1 MKKLLPLNKIAV
13 RLTLYFSVVLL
24 LFAIFVGG
32 MFAHLFE
39 KHTIELHQNEMQVR
53 AEHLATMAANAV
65 AASSGQGQEQPR
77 GRMSGMGGGMGMHHN
92 AGTMDYMRL
101 LAMDDFG
108 DAWIVD
114 ENMNLLM
121 PQGHMRQYAYRD
133 LPPEAEQVVAEAFR
147 GKAAFSRS
155 FSSLLGLKAMTVGVP
170 IHNPAGKT
178 IGVVLLHS
186 AIDGINEATRSGIFI
201 LLASMGAAML
211 LAFSLAVVFSYAF
224 TRPLKRMKTMAA
236 ALAEGDYT
244 SRTGVKSADEIG
256 DLAATLDI
264 LSQQLLA
271 ASLERDKLDTLRK
284 TFIANIS
291 HELRT
296 PVTVLRGSLEALCDK
311 VVEKPE
317 EVAQYQQ
324 EMLTESI
331 YLQRL
336 VDDLLEL
343 SRLQNPEFRM
353 EYQTTDLCA
362 VIRDAA
368 RLGRK
373 LAQEKNIVLQTEIVP
388 EVFFLQADYAR
399 FRQLLIILLD
409 NAVKFST
416 GDTVS
421 LTFRENTI
429 AVTNEGPP
437 IAPEEL
443 PYLFER
449 FYKNRNEENRQGT
462 GLGLAIARQIAGR
475 HDIAI
480 EVACSDGKTTF
491 SLRLPASTNL

>member
-13 RLTLYFSVVLL
+13 RLTVYFSVVLL

-39 KHTIELHQNEMQVR
+39 KHTVELHQNEMQVR
-53 AEHLATMAANAV
+53 AEHLASMAANAV
-65 AASSGQGQEQPR
+65 SGQETSK
-77 GRMSGMGGGMGMHHN
+77 GRMGMGMGMHHGGN
-92 AGTMDYMRL
+92 MDYMRL

-133 LPPEAEQVVAEAFR
+133 LPPEAEQVVAEAFQ

-155 FSSLLGLKAMTVGVP
+155 FSSLMGLPTMTIGVP
-170 IHNPAGKT
+170 IYTPAGK
-178 IGVVLLHS
+178 IMGVVLLHS
-186 AIDGINEATRSGIFI
+186 AIDGINAATRSGIFI
-201 LLASMGAAML
+201 LLASMTAAML

-224 TRPLKRMKTMAA
+224 TRPLKRMNTMAA

-271 ASLERDKLDTLRK
+271 ASLEREKLETMRK

-317 EVAQYQQ
+317 EVLQYQK

-353 EYQTTDLCA
+353 EYQKTDLCQ

-368 RLGRK
+368 RLGRR
-373 LAQEKNIVLQTEIVP
+373 LAREKNIELQTEIVP
-388 EVFFLQADYAR
+388 ETFFLQGDYAR
-399 FRQLLIILLD
+399 LRQLLIILLD

-416 GDTVS
+416 GKRVRLVFEAS
-421 LTFRENTI
+421 TI
-429 AVTNEGPP
+429 RVANEGPP

-449 FYKNRNEENRQGT
+449 FYKNRDEGNRQGT

-475 HDIAI
+475 HEIGI
-480 EVACSDGKTTF
+480 EVACADGTTNF
-491 SLRLPASTNL
+491 LLHLPPEIPT

>member
-1 MKKLLPLNKIAV
+1 
-13 RLTLYFSVVLL
+13 
-24 LFAIFVGG
+24 
-32 MFAHLFE
+32 
-39 KHTIELHQNEMQVR
+39 
-53 AEHLATMAANAV
+53 
-65 AASSGQGQEQPR
+65 
-77 GRMSGMGGGMGMHHN
+77 
-92 AGTMDYMRL
+92 
-101 LAMDDFG
+101 
-108 DAWIVD
+108 
-114 ENMNLLM
+114 
-121 PQGHMRQYAYRD
+121 
-133 LPPEAEQVVAEAFR
+133 
-147 GKAAFSRS
+147 
-155 FSSLLGLKAMTVGVP
+155 
-170 IHNPAGKT
+170 
-178 IGVVLLHS
+178 
-186 AIDGINEATRSGIFI
+186 
-201 LLASMGAAML
+201 
-211 LAFSLAVVFSYAF
+211 
-224 TRPLKRMKTMAA
+224 
-236 ALAEGDYT
+236 
-244 SRTGVKSADEIG
+244 
-256 DLAATLDI
+256 
-264 LSQQLLA
+264 
-271 ASLERDKLDTLRK
+271 
-284 TFIANIS
+284 
-291 HELRT
+291 
-296 PVTVLRGSLEALCDK
+296 
-311 VVEKPE
+311 
-317 EVAQYQQ
+317 
-324 EMLTESI
+324 MLTESI